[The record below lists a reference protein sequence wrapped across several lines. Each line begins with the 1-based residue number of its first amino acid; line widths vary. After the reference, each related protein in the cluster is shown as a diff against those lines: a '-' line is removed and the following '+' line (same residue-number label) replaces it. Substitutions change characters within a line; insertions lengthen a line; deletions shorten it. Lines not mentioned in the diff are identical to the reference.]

1 LGEELVV
8 RAFFDDLAGLDDADA
23 VGVVDGAEGVGVD
36 NRKSGENSDGNRAIL
51 GKGLT
56 MQLDTFNLVQGYGR

>member
-1 LGEELVV
+1 M
-8 RAFFDDLAGLDDADA
+8 RALLDDLAGLDDTNT
-23 VGVVDGAEGVGVD
+23 VGVADGAEAVGVD

-56 MQLDTFNLVQGYGR
+56 MQLDAFNLVQGYGR

>member
-8 RAFFDDLAGLDDADA
+8 RALLDDLSGLDDTNA
-23 VGVVDGAEGVGVD
+23 VGVADGAWAVGVG
-36 NRKSGENSDGNRAIL
+36 NRKSGENSDENRAIL

>member
-1 LGEELVV
+1 LSKELIVS
-8 RAFFDDLAGLDDADA
+8 ALFDDTAVLHNANA
-23 VGVVDGAEGVGVD
+23 VGVADGAEVVGDD